1 MIVDNFKKNLI
12 NAVVENYPYPHIHLR
27 SVFGDSHK
35 EIVEKFP
42 NLSNYDLTKIENN
55 NLHLSIRLNEIKEI
69 DIVKFWKPFI
79 NFITSNEIFD
89 IICEKFDIKEKKN
102 HQDYNFGINTPVK
115 HESSVRGPH
124 FDNTKVL
131 YAGLIYMRDKNDNT
145 KGGNFRIFEKKVE
158 NFSITS
164 GRSVSDDQVRLFKE
178 INYES
183 CSMILFKNSPVSV
196 HAVSPRSIS
205 KFARKYI
212 TFNATT
218 DLDFFKIQPK
228 KNILNKFKSLLKF

>member
-1 MIVDNFKKNLI
+1 MMVDNFKNNLI
-12 NAVVENYPYPHIHLR
+12 NAVVENYPYPHIHLK
-27 SVFGDSHK
+27 SVFGNSHK

-42 NLSNYDLTKIENN
+42 DLSNYDSKKIENN
-55 NLHLSIRLNEIKEI
+55 NSHLSVRLNEIKQKN
-69 DIVKFWKPFI
+69 IVEFWNPLI
-79 NFITSNEIFD
+79 NFITSNEIFE
-89 IICEKFDIKEKKN
+89 IISNKFNIKEKKIF
-102 HQDYNFGINTPVK
+102 QDYNFGINTPVK
-115 HESSVRGPH
+115 HKSTVRGPH

-131 YAGLIYMRDKNDNT
+131 YAGLIYMREKNDT
-145 KGGNFRIFEKKVE
+145 TTGGNFRIFEKKVK

-164 GRSVSDDQVRLFKE
+164 GRAVSDDQVRLFKE
-178 INYES
+178 INYEP

-228 KNILNKFKSLLKF
+228 RNVLNKLKSLLKF

>member
-55 NLHLSIRLNEIKEI
+55 NSHLSIRLNEIKEKN
-69 DIVKFWKPFI
+69 IVKFWKPFI
-79 NFITSNEIFD
+79 NFITSNEIFH

-145 KGGNFRIFEKKVE
+145 NGGNFRIFEKKVE

-178 INYES
+178 INYEP